1 MRGLMAA
8 ALGSAASVGCA
19 FAAVG
24 LALYGATPDATAA
37 AVLYGGFGLATGGVC
52 SLVDLA
58 WHRLPAAARGESAAG
73 PVRLVITEA
82 GFRPSRF
89 GA

>member
-24 LALYGATPDATAA
+24 LALYGGTPEAA
-37 AVLYGGFGLATGGVC
+37 AAAMLYGGFGVVTGGVC
-52 SLVDLA
+52 SLLDLA
-58 WHRLPAAARGESAAG
+58 WHRLPAAARGEGRGAH
-73 PVRLVITEA
+73 VRLVTTESS
-82 GFRPSRF
+82 FLPSRF